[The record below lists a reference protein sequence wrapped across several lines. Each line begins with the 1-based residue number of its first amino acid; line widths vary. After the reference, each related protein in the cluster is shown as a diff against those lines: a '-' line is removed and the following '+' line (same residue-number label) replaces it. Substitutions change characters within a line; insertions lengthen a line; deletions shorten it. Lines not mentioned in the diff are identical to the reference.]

1 MPMTGYRQQV
11 ARRTWSSMTNPD
23 RAALVVLV
31 LGAGTAL
38 AGGLAG
44 WPLAVVLPLLSA
56 AVLSMSYLLVR
67 SL

>member
-1 MPMTGYRQQV
+1 
-11 ARRTWSSMTNPD
+11 MTNPD